1 MEFDPEAGGVV
12 CHNDASAVEIGNRSD
27 EAETETVAGAVATA
41 LEPIKPSQN
50 IPVFL
55 DRDSRPAISD

>member
-1 MEFDPEAGGVV
+1 MEFDPEARGVV
-12 CHNDASAVEIGNRSD
+12 CHKEASPVEIGNRSD
-27 EAETETVAGAVATA
+27 KAETETVAGAVATA

-55 DRDSRPAISD
+55 DRDSRPPISD

>member
-1 MEFDPEAGGVV
+1 MEFDFKTRGIVRHGEA
-12 CHNDASAVEIGNRSD
+12 SIVEIDNRSD

-50 IPVFL
+50 VSVFL
-55 DRDSRPAISD
+55 NRDTRPAIGH